1 MKQQLT
7 RLGIHYVVLKRLENV
22 GSADQRWF
30 EEAKSHFT
38 ISNKYPDIVN
48 CYEEQEAFH
57 SKSYDDFYIP
67 DNINDFVKSSSSKN
81 NINSQK
87 FSKMFKKLQVKNDSQ
102 EDYNNKKTM
111 KHHSCIDDEDEVHNN
126 PNLHSEEQNELEIP
140 DDI

>member
-1 MKQQLT
+1 MQQKKNKKNS
-7 RLGIHYVVLKRLENV
+7 IANHMMI
-22 GSADQRWF
+22 F
-30 EEAKSHFT
+30 
-38 ISNKYPDIVN
+38 ISLIAV
-48 CYEEQEAFH
+48 
-57 SKSYDDFYIP
+57 
-67 DNINDFVKSSSSKN
+67 INDFAKSSSSKN